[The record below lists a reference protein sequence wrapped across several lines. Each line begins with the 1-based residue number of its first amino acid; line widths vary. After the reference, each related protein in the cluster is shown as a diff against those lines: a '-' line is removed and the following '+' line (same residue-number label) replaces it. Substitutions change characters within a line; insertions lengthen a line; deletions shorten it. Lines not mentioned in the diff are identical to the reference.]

1 MGRTAR
7 GSPPPT
13 VMRRGLAITAL
24 AGALV
29 LLPSTAWGS
38 GNDVIRDC
46 TDNGRIDQKHGPMDY
61 QQALA
66 NLPSDVDEYT
76 DCRSIIQAAR
86 LSSQGSGGG
95 GGGGGGGSHGGG
107 GGGGGNGG
115 GGNSGGGSGASAA
128 KRAAPV
134 VKGPPITPPAS
145 RLASHPL
152 QERIPTSV
160 IILLVVLGVGLLGG
174 ALAAAS
180 RFKLPMPVV
189 RAVNRV
195 FPGRA

>member
-1 MGRTAR
+1 MGRNAR

-24 AGALV
+24 AGALA

-46 TDNGRIDQKHGPMDY
+46 TDNGRIDQKHGPIDY

-86 LSSQGSGGG
+86 LSSQGGGG
-95 GGGGGGGSHGGG
+95 GGGGGGHGGG
-107 GGGGGNGG
+107 GGGNSGGGNG
-115 GGNSGGGSGASAA
+115 GGGSGASAA
-128 KRAAPV
+128 KRAVPV

-160 IILLVVLGVGLLGG
+160 LILLVVLGVGLLGG
-174 ALAAAS
+174 LLAAAG

>member
-1 MGRTAR
+1 MGRNAR

-24 AGALV
+24 AGALA

-46 TDNGRIDQKHGPMDY
+46 TDNGRIDQKHGPIDY

-86 LSSQGSGGG
+86 LRSQ
-95 GGGGGGGSHGGG
+95 
-107 GGGGGNGG
+107 GG
-115 GGNSGGGSGASAA
+115 GGNSGGGGGGGSGASAA
-128 KRAAPV
+128 KRAVPV

-174 ALAAAS
+174 LLAAAG